1 MSGRRHTRTREDG
14 GCGDGRNWYCRMA
27 RTGAVGM
34 VEIGTVGAAGEVA
47 VGIAVSATTS
57 GSSKVFMIKRIY
69 IQNEWRLH
77 QEVM

>member
-1 MSGRRHTRTREDG
+1 MG
-14 GCGDGRNWYCRMA
+14 MA
-27 RTGAVGM
+27 EIGTVGMTRTGAVGM
-34 VEIGTVGAAGEVA
+34 VEIGTVGVAGEVA

-57 GSSKVFMIKRIY
+57 GSSKVFVIKRIY